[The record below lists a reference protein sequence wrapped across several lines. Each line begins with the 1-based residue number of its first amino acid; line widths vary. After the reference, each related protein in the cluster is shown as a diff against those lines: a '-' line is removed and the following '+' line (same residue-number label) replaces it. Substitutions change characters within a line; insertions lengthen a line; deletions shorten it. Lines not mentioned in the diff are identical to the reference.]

1 MTGQQRNI
9 LATMG
14 VDVWIPR
21 ALSCQKKQPVSLWR
35 DQTPI
40 VTEATVSVLNQQVDA
55 IPPEPDVAK
64 SIEIEPSVKDSFVEV
79 VQSNSDLSPS
89 NSMPKQQP
97 HVAVIQQAFILEAYC
112 LDRVILIVETSQL
125 SNQQRQLWMNI
136 QSALSG
142 LYHELKWPLP
152 LENFRDGRGVQAYVQ
167 GFLDALAIDKQI
179 LILGKLDF
187 ISHTHSLQLASL
199 QEMIDQPLLKRR
211 LWQLMISH

>member
-21 ALSCQKKQPVSLWR
+21 ALSCQKKQPVSFWR

-40 VTEATVSVLNQQVDA
+40 VTEATVLVLNQQVDA
-55 IPPEPDVAK
+55 IPSEPDVAK

-79 VQSNSDLSPS
+79 VQSNSDLSLS

-97 HVAVIQQAFILEAYC
+97 QVAVIQQAFILEAYC

-187 ISHTHSLQLASL
+187 ISHIHSMQLASL

-211 LWQLMISH
+211 LWQLMISP